1 MAYAANSPFT
11 WLDWTPVFAGF
22 SSAPTSVT
30 FRYQVIGKTVF
41 FRVYMTDATTSNATT
56 MTMTMPIAGKT
67 GVSQTI
73 LCTIINSGTGATT
86 PGRVIVNS
94 GSNVAGCFRDTV
106 SATWTNTGDKRIFAI
121 GFYEID

>member
-1 MAYAANSPFT
+1 MAYAISSPFT

-22 SSAPTSVT
+22 SSAPTNVI

-67 GVSQTI
+67 GASQT
-73 LCTIINSGTGATT
+73 TIGTRVNSGAGSVNPA
-86 PGRVIVNS
+86 RVIVNS
-94 GSNVAGCFRDTV
+94 ASNVAGCFIDTASGV
-106 SATWTNTGDKRIFAI
+106 WTNSGDKRIFAQ
-121 GFYEID
+121 GSYEID